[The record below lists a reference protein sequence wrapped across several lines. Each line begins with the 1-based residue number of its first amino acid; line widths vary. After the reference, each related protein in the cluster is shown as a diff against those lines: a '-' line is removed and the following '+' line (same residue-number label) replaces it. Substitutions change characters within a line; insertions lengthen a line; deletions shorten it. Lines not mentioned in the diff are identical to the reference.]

1 MIHRVNEIYMKNYR
15 MDGGVP
21 DLNYENP
28 NIYWEFGNEEVL
40 DDEFEDLVVEQIKEI
55 RKWTIFNVYKAIYTN
70 ICLYT
75 RNILT

>member
-28 NIYWEFGNEEVL
+28 NIYWEEVL
-40 DDEFEDLVVEQIKEI
+40 DDEFEDLVVDQIKKV
-55 RKWTIFNVYKAIYTN
+55 RK
-70 ICLYT
+70 
-75 RNILT
+75 

>member
-40 DDEFEDLVVEQIKEI
+40 NDEFEDLVVEQRKEI
-55 RKWTIFNVYKAIYTN
+55 RK
-70 ICLYT
+70 
-75 RNILT
+75 